1 MVLSLHFPPSTSTDH
16 LRLFRFVSP
25 TGKNNKTDFQLPRR
39 RFLPTSRTTKS
50 PPLRAQSLPSAST
63 IESFWQWLAKRD
75 VVPSVNFEAVPEGM
89 GLVAREDLGK
99 GELVVEVPKSLW
111 INNDSVMASGIGS
124 VCGGLKPWV
133 SISLFLLTE
142 KGKGIKSDW
151 KPYLDILPEVTD
163 SPLFWSEEDLLEIK
177 GTQLLQTTLGLK
189 EYIKFEFQR
198 VEEDVILP
206 NKHMFPSTFS
216 LPDFFW
222 AFGILRSRAF
232 PRLGDYDLSLIP
244 LADFINHGSGIT
256 TRYCPWEI
264 GTKGI
269 FSQKLFFSLK
279 TPVYVKAGDQVFI
292 QYDLDKSNAE
302 LALDYGFI
310 ENNPNRNTYTLTLE
324 IAESDPFYDDK
335 LDIAE
340 SNGMGKTAYFD
351 IVLGQPL
358 PTQMLPYLRLAALG
372 GTDAFLLESIFRKP
386 VWDHLELPVSQSN
399 EEFICKVIRKAC
411 ESALSAHQTTI
422 EQDERIMEQGNLDPR
437 LGIAV
442 GIRIGEKKILKMI
455 DGIFQDR
462 ELELDILEYYQER
475 RLKDLGLVGE
485 QGEIIFWE

>member
-163 SPLFWSEEDLLEIK
+163 SPLFWCVAASILLDFQESIE
-177 GTQLLQTTLGLK
+177 L
-189 EYIKFEFQR
+189 IEF
-198 VEEDVILP
+198 I
-206 NKHMFPSTFS
+206 
-216 LPDFFW
+216 
-222 AFGILRSRAF
+222 
-232 PRLGDYDLSLIP
+232 
-244 LADFINHGSGIT
+244 
-256 TRYCPWEI
+256 
-264 GTKGI
+264 
-269 FSQKLFFSLK
+269 FFS
-279 TPVYVKAGDQVFI
+279 AGQ
-292 QYDLDKSNAE
+292 KRS
-302 LALDYGFI
+302 
-310 ENNPNRNTYTLTLE
+310 
-324 IAESDPFYDDK
+324 
-335 LDIAE
+335 
-340 SNGMGKTAYFD
+340 
-351 IVLGQPL
+351 
-358 PTQMLPYLRLAALG
+358 
-372 GTDAFLLESIFRKP
+372 
-386 VWDHLELPVSQSN
+386 
-399 EEFICKVIRKAC
+399 
-411 ESALSAHQTTI
+411 
-422 EQDERIMEQGNLDPR
+422 
-437 LGIAV
+437 
-442 GIRIGEKKILKMI
+442 
-455 DGIFQDR
+455 
-462 ELELDILEYYQER
+462 
-475 RLKDLGLVGE
+475 
-485 QGEIIFWE
+485 FWR